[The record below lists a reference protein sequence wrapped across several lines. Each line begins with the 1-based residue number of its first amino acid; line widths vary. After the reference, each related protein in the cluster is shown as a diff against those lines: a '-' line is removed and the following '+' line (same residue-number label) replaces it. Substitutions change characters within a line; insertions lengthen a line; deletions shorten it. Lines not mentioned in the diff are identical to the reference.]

1 VTTLVLGLGNPLL
14 GDEGVGLRALQALSS
29 AADFPPSIELLDGGT
44 AGLSLVPRLRSA
56 DRVLVLDAVS
66 AGKPPGTVV
75 RLDGAE
81 LGREGFGKISP
92 HQLGLSDILSASRL
106 SGGPEEIVILG
117 VEPASLSLGVGLSP
131 PVERA
136 IGTLVAAALR
146 QLRAWE
152 TPISAVGPHPHG
164 SRSATRYAR
173 AALGLRTLKCTSSR

>member
-1 VTTLVLGLGNPLL
+1 MTTLVLGLGNPLL
-14 GDEGVGLRALQALSS
+14 GDEGVGLRALEALAS
-29 AADFPPSIELLDGGT
+29 AADFPPSVELLDGGT

-66 AGKPPGTVV
+66 AGKPPGTVM

-92 HQLGLSDILSASRL
+92 HQIGLSDILSASRL

-117 VEPASLSLGVGLSP
+117 VEPASLSLGVGLSA
-131 PVERA
+131 PVESA
-136 IGTLVAAALR
+136 IGKLVAAALD
-146 QLRAWE
+146 QLREWE
-152 TPISAVGPHPHG
+152 TSISAVGPHPHG